1 MSAAPPVPTTPLIGR
16 AAAMADLR
24 ALVAQK
30 RTRLLTLT
38 GPGGTGKSRLALE
51 LAYEIGSAY
60 GNLWFVDLT
69 TIHGSELVAGA
80 IAFTV
85 GVQETGTRPLETTLE
100 EILSAQP
107 GLILLDN
114 FEQVMDAAGVVDDL
128 LGACPDLVAVVTSRE
143 ALGLRS
149 EHVYLVEPLPV
160 PDKSQLADADAL
172 RQVPSVVLF
181 EERARARR
189 ATFQLTDE
197 ALPAVASICARLD
210 GLPLA
215 IELAAAQVG
224 VLTPAVILAR
234 LEARAP
240 LIRAVHRD
248 LPARHQTLEATVAWS
263 YDLLE
268 PTEQAA
274 FRRCGVFSGGFTAAA
289 AERVCGNLGAGAVE
303 GDALAVLAQLVTKSL
318 VRIVDDAVAEPRF
331 WLLETIR
338 KYAVDQLEL
347 ADELAETRERHAR
360 YFVELAEELQP
371 SLRGPAMAATLDAL
385 ARDYGNFRA
394 VFQWALEID
403 DLTSGLRLANA
414 LYRYW
419 VARGHLSEAR
429 GWLESALVR
438 SQAVLPATR
447 AAALNA
453 GGVMAEMQHDHE
465 RAMGYFRDSL
475 ELWETLGDPGRVAGA
490 LLNLGIEAN
499 ISGRADEAQRH
510 LERAQELFLAVG
522 DRSGQGRAVASRAR
536 VAREQGDLA
545 RALHLAEESLG
556 LFQAVGDLF
565 GTTQQ
570 FANLGHVR
578 LALDDRPAAVDAFR
592 QALVNWR
599 AIGNTVDV
607 AECLE
612 GVAAVVAN
620 AQPRRAAHLLGAAEV
635 LRETSGA
642 LVAAVDLSR
651 YAQLVARVKNQ
662 LRADTFATAWR
673 EGRELPIE
681 DATDLALRED
691 AAAGAAGDVDE
702 AGQLSPRERDVAQL
716 IAAGSSN
723 REIAD
728 ALVVSVK
735 TVETHIQHIFRKLNV
750 KARSEVAVWAARH
763 GLV

>member
-1 MSAAPPVPTTPLIGR
+1 VSATRPVPTTPLIGR
-16 AAAMADLR
+16 AAAIADLR
-24 ALVAQK
+24 ALLAQQ

-51 LAYEIGSAY
+51 LAYEIGSTY
-60 GNLWFVDLT
+60 ENLWFVDLT
-69 TIHGSELVAGA
+69 TIRESKLVPGA
-80 IAFTV
+80 IARAV
-85 GVQETGTRPLETTLE
+85 GVQETGNRPLATTLQ
-100 EILSAQP
+100 EILSTKP

-114 FEQVMDAAGVVDDL
+114 FEQVMDAAGFVDEL
-128 LGACPDLVAVVTSRE
+128 LRACPDLVALVTSRE

-149 EHVYLVEPLPV
+149 EHVYLLEPLPV
-160 PDKSQLADADAL
+160 PDKSQLADTRAL
-172 RQVPSVVLF
+172 REVPSVVLF

-189 ATFQLTDE
+189 ASFQLTDE

-224 VLTPAVILAR
+224 VLAPAAILAR

-240 LIRAVHRD
+240 LIGGVHRD

-263 YDLLE
+263 YDLIE
-268 PTEQAA
+268 PTEQTV
-274 FRRCGVFSGGFTAAA
+274 FRRCGLFSGGFSAAA
-289 AERVCGNLGAGAVE
+289 ADSVCGHLDTLG
-303 GDALAVLAQLVTKSL
+303 GDTLAVLAQLVTKSL
-318 VRIVDDAVAEPRF
+318 IRTVDEAASEPRF
-331 WLLETIR
+331 WMLETIR
-338 KYAVDQLEL
+338 KYAVDQLEV
-347 ADELAETRERHAR
+347 ADELVEVRARHAA
-360 YFVELAEELQP
+360 YFVECAEQLQT

-385 ARDYGNFRA
+385 ALDYGNFRA
-394 VFQWALEID
+394 VFQWALETD
-403 DLTSGLRLANA
+403 ELTSGLRLANA

-429 GWLESALVR
+429 GWLESALAR
-438 SQAVLPATR
+438 SQAVPPATR

-453 GGVMAEMQHDHE
+453 GGVMAALQHDHE
-465 RAMGYFRDSL
+465 RAISFFRQSL
-475 ELWETLGDPGRVAGA
+475 ELWETLGDPGRVGGV
-490 LLNLGIEAN
+490 LVNLGIAAH
-499 ISGRADEAQRH
+499 ITGRADEAERH

-522 DRSGQGRAVASRAR
+522 DGSGQARAVASRAR
-536 VAREQGDLA
+536 VARERGDLA

-556 LFQAVGDLF
+556 LFQGGSDLT
-565 GTTQQ
+565 GTAQQ
-570 FANLGHVR
+570 FANVGHVR
-578 LALDDRPAAVDAFR
+578 LALDDRPAAAEAFR
-592 QALVNWR
+592 HSLVNWR

-620 AQPRRAAHLLGAAEV
+620 AQPRRAAHLLGAAEA

-662 LRADTFATAWR
+662 LREETFATAWR
-673 EGRELPIE
+673 EGRELPIDE
-681 DATDLALRED
+681 AMDLALHDD
-691 AAAGAAGDVDE
+691 AAVVAASAGVDDE
-702 AGQLSPRERDVAQL
+702 AGVLSARERDVAQL
-716 IAAGSSN
+716 IAGGSSN

-750 KARSEVAVWAARH
+750 KARSEVAVWASRH
-763 GLV
+763 GLI